1 VVGVLERFNLS
12 VNIMEAY
19 LPGNPQNLFI
29 LKTIYLISM
38 VYELFVNT
46 ESYILAFF
54 SGAVQLLEL
63 FDKSDGTGS
72 ESEPPLSPEILAVI
86 R

>member
-12 VNIMEAY
+12 IHIMEAY
-19 LPGNPQNLFI
+19 LPGNPRNLLI

-38 VYELFVNT
+38 L
-46 ESYILAFF
+46 YILAFF
-54 SGAVQLLEL
+54 AGAVQLLEL
-63 FDKSDGTGS
+63 VDKSNDGTS
-72 ESEPPLSPEILAVI
+72 SEPPLSAQILAMI

>member
-1 VVGVLERFNLS
+1 
-12 VNIMEAY
+12 
-19 LPGNPQNLFI
+19 
-29 LKTIYLISM
+29 M